1 MAIQLLEKIKSELL
15 KEKNPPKIIFPEGEE
30 ERIIEALKEF

>member
-15 KEKNPPKIIFPEGEE
+15 KERSPPKSFF
-30 ERIIEALKEF
+30 LKEKRKNY